1 MTAERPVRLR
11 PRHLHP
17 GPAPAGLPPASCT
30 CRGVGWPPSHSWGSR
45 DSRADRGLHPQDLAA
60 VGSAGGRPRPRHAPR
75 PLPVTG
81 GGRLPAS
88 GRHLPSAKS
97 ASPPLEPE
105 RDPPPRPHC
114 NLITALTTRLQSLGA
129 PGRHVELREDRT
141 SPGQKA
147 GDAAEQTLRPG
158 RRQRSPQ
165 QDGPTAAAGRAGHRP
180 PGPWDRAPTLETLS
194 LRPQRLPL
202 GSRPRPAG
210 LRTRQAASVGPSGRP
225 SGETGGEGPGLALAD
240 RRGLTPKRQTLLP
253 TVKWLFPSQVLLPG
267 NPDRFARLPQCSNHP
282 EHTRGAPDLARSTQE
297 ASTARISDK
306 RQMGLSHT
314 CAPRA
319 THTER

>member
-30 CRGVGWPPSHSWGSR
+30 CRGEGWPPSHSWGSR

-60 VGSAGGRPRPRHAPR
+60 VGSAGGRRRPRHAPR

-81 GGRLPAS
+81 GGPLPAS

-105 RDPPPRPHC
+105 REPPPRPHC
-114 NLITALTTRLQSLGA
+114 NFITALTTRLRSLGA

-165 QDGPTAAAGRAGHRP
+165 QDGHTAAAGRAGHRP

-210 LRTRQAASVGPSGRP
+210 LRTRRASSVGPSGRP
-225 SGETGGEGPGLALAD
+225 SGETGGEGPGLALARPARAD
-240 RRGLTPKRQTLLP
+240 PEAADASP
-253 TVKWLFPSQVLLPG
+253 HSQVALSKSGPVTWQPQQVCAAASVQQSPRTHPRGPG
-267 NPDRFARLPQCSNHP
+267 F
-282 EHTRGAPDLARSTQE
+282 STQ
-297 ASTARISDK
+297 
-306 RQMGLSHT
+306 HT
-314 CAPRA
+314 GGQHSSNFR
-319 THTER
+319 

>member
-1 MTAERPVRLR
+1 M
-11 PRHLHP
+11 
-17 GPAPAGLPPASCT
+17 
-30 CRGVGWPPSHSWGSR
+30 
-45 DSRADRGLHPQDLAA
+45 
-60 VGSAGGRPRPRHAPR
+60 
-75 PLPVTG
+75 
-81 GGRLPAS
+81 
-88 GRHLPSAKS
+88 S

-105 RDPPPRPHC
+105 RDPPPPPRPHC
-114 NLITALTTRLQSLGA
+114 NLIATLTTRLRSLGE

-165 QDGPTAAAGRAGHRP
+165 QDGHTAAAGRAGHRP

-210 LRTRQAASVGPSGRP
+210 LRTQRAASVGPSGRP

-319 THTER
+319 THTERVVFV